1 MLTRNYRESREDIST
16 WLVFDGLDTYS
27 TIKLCDQIIATTD
40 NQFRQWFNDVSNVI
54 NTCDSHPVLSIN
66 FGSVPKII
74 DILDAQGNESESNTQ
89 TILLLAAANAP
100 Q

>member
-1 MLTRNYRESREDIST
+1 MLTRNYRESRDDIST

-40 NQFRQWFNDVSNVI
+40 NQFRQWFYDVSNVI
-54 NTCDSHPVLSIN
+54 NTCYSNPVLSIN

-89 TILLLAAANAP
+89 AILLLAAANAP